1 MVLSVI
7 VIWFISDVSMAF
19 RSACRKAGIEDFRFH
34 DLRHAFTS
42 HLSMSGSNQRTV
54 QQLLGHKDA
63 RMTTRYSHLPET
75 HLHHTVEALDKVYK
89 TIGDEEP
96 SGKVQDKCGH
106 KMDTQAA

>member
-1 MVLSVI
+1 
-7 VIWFISDVSMAF
+7 MAF

-63 RMTTRYSHLPET
+63 RMTTRYSHLSEK
-75 HLHHTVEALDKVYK
+75 HLHHAVDVLDKVYN
-89 TIGDEEP
+89 TIEGEEP

-106 KMDTQAA
+106 KMDIQVA